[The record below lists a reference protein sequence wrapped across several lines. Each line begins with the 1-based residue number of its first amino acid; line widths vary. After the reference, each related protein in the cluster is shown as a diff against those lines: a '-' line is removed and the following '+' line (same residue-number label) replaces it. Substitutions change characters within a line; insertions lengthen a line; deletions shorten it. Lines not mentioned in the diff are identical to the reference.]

1 MRHLPTIVA
10 LAVAMASL
18 PAAARSRHVTFKGT
32 AQYPAATTAPVHL
45 TLQGT
50 YTPTFTAMSGTLVCR
65 PKGRC
70 VVRRAT
76 FSVTID
82 PATYAVSGTFHDKAG
97 RQCQLTGDLV
107 DPNWTGAFDCS
118 ASFPPGPAT
127 SGTYSLKRVIQPAPA
142 PPMPAPPYGVM

>member
-82 PATYAVSGTFHDKAG
+82 PATYAVSGTFRDKAG

-118 ASFPPGPAT
+118 ASFPPGTAT